1 MDIGGAV
8 KTVILPGQ
16 EESKTKKPAL
26 VGRVLCVTR
35 DHRPKLLLRKA
46 LKKSLD
52 GSITIKSCLLAKV
65 DL

>member
-8 KTVILPGQ
+8 KTVILPGRANP
-16 EESKTKKPAL
+16 KRKNRP
-26 VGRVLCVTR
+26 VGRFLGLR
-35 DHRPKLLLRKA
+35 DDQRPKLLLRKA

-52 GSITIKSCLLAKV
+52 GSSTIKSCLFAKV